1 MTNQDFT
8 DAVFQTFRR
17 QYEAGGIY
25 RQYADALRKTP
36 GTVQAM
42 TDLPFLPV
50 SFFKTHRVGPHPEHT
65 KAEAIFTSSGT
76 TGADTSRHIVPQLA
90 LYEESFLNG
99 FEAAYGPVADWVI
112 LALLPAYLER
122 SGSSLVYMA
131 EQLIRQSGHPESG
144 FYLYD
149 HAALAQQLRALEA
162 RGQQT
167 MLLGVTF
174 ALLDFAEAFPMP
186 LKHTVVME
194 TGGMKGRKKEL
205 TRNEVHELLKHAF
218 RISQVHSEYGMTEML
233 SQAYAREG
241 GLFTP
246 AATMRALVR
255 EAADP
260 LSVGR
265 SGTGVLNIIDL
276 SNQDSCA
283 FLATEDL
290 GIVYPDGRFEVRGR
304 LDHSALRG
312 CSLLTV

>member
-1 MTNQDFT
+1 MTNRDFEK
-8 DAVFQTFRR
+8 AALQTFRK
-17 QYEAGGIY
+17 QYKAGGIY
-25 RQYADALRKTP
+25 RQYADAVRKTP
-36 GTVQAM
+36 AAVQTL

-50 SFFKTHRVGPHPEHT
+50 SFFKTHRVGPDPEC
-65 KAEAIFTSSGT
+65 KGAEAIFTSSGT
-76 TGADTSRHIVPQLA
+76 TGADTSRHLVPYLA

-99 FEAAYGPVADWVI
+99 FEAAYGPVTDWVI

-131 EQLIRQSGHPESG
+131 EQLIQRSGHPESG

-149 HAALAQQLRALEA
+149 HAALARQLSELEA

-167 MLLGVTF
+167 LLLGVTF
-174 ALLDFAEAFPMP
+174 ALLDFAEAFARS
-186 LKHTVVME
+186 LTHTVVME

-205 TRNEVHELLKHAF
+205 TRGEVHELLKHAF
-218 RISQVHSEYGMTEML
+218 RIPQVHSEYGMTEML
-233 SQAYAREG
+233 SQAYAKSD

-246 AATMRALVR
+246 SATMRVLVR

-260 LSVGR
+260 FSMGR
-265 SGTGVLNIIDL
+265 SGSGVLNVIDL

-290 GIVYPDGRFEVRGR
+290 GVVYPDGRFEVRGR

>member
-8 DAVFQTFRR
+8 DAVFRTFRK

-36 GTVQAM
+36 DTVQAL

-50 SFFKTHRVGPHPEHT
+50 SFFKTHRVGPHPEP
-65 KAEAIFTSSGT
+65 KAVEAIFTSSGT
-76 TGADTSRHIVPQLA
+76 TGTDTSRHIVPQLA
-90 LYEESFLNG
+90 LYEESFRNG
-99 FEAAYGPVADWVI
+99 FETAYGPVTDWVI

-131 EQLIRQSGHPESG
+131 DQLIGWSGHPESG

-149 HAALAQQLRALEA
+149 HAALARQLSALEA
-162 RGQQT
+162 HGQQT
-167 MLLGVTF
+167 LLLGVTF

-186 LKHTVVME
+186 LTHTVVME

-205 TRNEVHELLKHAF
+205 TRSEVHALLKEAF
-218 RISQVHSEYGMTEML
+218 RIPQVHSEYGMTEML
-233 SQAYAREG
+233 SQAYAKEG
-241 GLFTP
+241 GVFTP
-246 AATMRALVR
+246 AATMKALVR

-265 SGTGVLNIIDL
+265 SGAGVLNIIDL
-276 SNQDSCA
+276 SNQGSCA